1 MVVMAVVVMQ
11 PNFLPQY
18 LLVHASVK
26 SNIKEAV
33 IMMSEE
39 KVVLL
44 QLPCS
49 LPSVTGQEE
58 FQCVLCLDELFF
70 NVCCLLL
77 CDQSGTVE
85 KCKELAV
92 PVPSAW

>member
-1 MVVMAVVVMQ
+1 MNYVLIAYKLSIEGTGKMAVMVMQ

-49 LPSVTGQEE
+49 LPSVMGQEE
-58 FQCVLCLDELFF
+58 FKCVLCADELFF
-70 NVCCLLL
+70 KCLLFAAL
-77 CDQSGTVE
+77 
-85 KCKELAV
+85 
-92 PVPSAW
+92 